1 MGLDVDI
8 MVKVRDVLNFKRPV
22 AWLITITFA
31 LVLLLGV
38 RFVFSLIQ
46 EANLERLDYV
56 ADDRGNYGNK
66 IKWGGI
72 EYTAYGIPP
81 TEGSGLF
88 SRYVFG
94 RKIGLMAGHKEDEVY
109 EVKGQNPKEWLIVY
123 PRILMSVATLYK
135 EKNVTVIPPE
145 FESTKFENV
154 TLEVITAPE
163 KYIPV
168 MSSTP
173 GIRMDIVY
181 NGPPA
186 AKILYEAKTGGFLI
200 WENSIMSEQGNRV
213 ERQADSPS
221 LYWHPKIDG
230 LEEDTVTVSI
240 LGKDGELIAGTVIQI
255 RRDDNGFFT
264 ALSIVDQY

>member
-1 MGLDVDI
+1 

-22 AWLITITFA
+22 VWLLTIIFA

-56 ADDRGNYGNK
+56 VDDRGNYGNK
-66 IKWGGI
+66 ITWDGI

-135 EKNVTVIPPE
+135 EKSVTEIPPE
-145 FESTKFENV
+145 FKSNQFEDV
-154 TLEVITAPE
+154 TLEVITVPG
-163 KYIPV
+163 KYTPA

-173 GIRMDIVY
+173 GIRMDIIY
-181 NGPPA
+181 DGPPA
-186 AKILYEAKTGGFLI
+186 GKILYEAKTGSFLN
-200 WENSIMSEQGNRV
+200 WEKSIITKLGNRV

-221 LYWHPKIDG
+221 LYWQPNPES
-230 LEEDTVTVSI
+230 LEEDTITVSI
-240 LGKDGELIAGTVIQI
+240 LGKDGELIRDTEIQI
-255 RRDDNGFFT
+255 RKDDNGFFT
-264 ALSIVDQY
+264 ALWIVDQFNGNEK